1 MFSKD
6 VSSTA
11 RYLYRTAL
19 PTDVKMS
26 PAFAIVNAG
35 AGFVMDEL
43 FMPYADKMIQV
54 NGFSGWE
61 PPPRQQQVTL
71 VIAFDEF
78 SRSDDRAGPI
88 CND

>member
-35 AGFVMDEL
+35 AGFVMDAL

-61 PPPRQQQVTL
+61 PPPT
-71 VIAFDEF
+71 AT
-78 SRSDDRAGPI
+78 DDIDNCLRRVFEV
-88 CND
+88 